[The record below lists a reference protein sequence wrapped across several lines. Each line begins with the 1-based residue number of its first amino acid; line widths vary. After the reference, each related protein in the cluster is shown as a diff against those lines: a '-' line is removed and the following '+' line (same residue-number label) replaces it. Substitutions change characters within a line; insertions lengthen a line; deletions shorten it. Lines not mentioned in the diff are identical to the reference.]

1 MTRSRT
7 HANRGAA
14 WEAQLALIHAR
25 YTSTGYALVG
35 KLPAPFKVLH
45 PQHSGRMVGFWEAR
59 GLPDYLICSRGW
71 TLLAEAKS
79 SREPRRWPYKELH
92 RHQAEAMDALCLQ
105 GPRMAGLLLLHSDTA
120 HTAYALAW
128 ADIRAAWWAWSSTP
142 SGRSAPGTASISW
155 EEVARIALWSAPS
168 LLGGADYLPA
178 VLEALES
185 RRGT

>member
-1 MTRSRT
+1 MTRSRS

-45 PQHSGRMVGFWEAR
+45 P
-59 GLPDYLICSRGW
+59 
-71 TLLAEAKS
+71 
-79 SREPRRWPYKELH
+79 
-92 RHQAEAMDALCLQ
+92 
-105 GPRMAGLLLLHSDTA
+105 LHSDTA

-142 SGRSAPGTASISW
+142 SRSRSRASP
-155 EEVARIALWSAPS
+155 RL
-168 LLGGADYLPA
+168 
-178 VLEALES
+178 
-185 RRGT
+185 RGKRVYTR